1 MPRAALTRAVQ
12 FAAGH
17 RYHRPE
23 WSEEENRRA
32 FGECAN
38 QPGHGHNYRCEVT
51 VEGRVDPRTGMVIDL
66 GELDR
71 LLEDEVS
78 GPMDHAFLNDLPE
91 FDAEG
96 RVPTTENL
104 ARVIWSRIAPRLP
117 ADCSLVRVR
126 VHEDRDLWS
135 DYTGE

>member
-1 MPRAALTRAVQ
+1 MARAALTRAVR
-12 FAAGH
+12 FSAGH

-38 QPGHGHNYRCEVT
+38 APGHGHNYRCEVT
-51 VEGRVDPRTGMVIDL
+51 VEGGIDPRTGMVIDL

-71 LLEDEVS
+71 LLEEEVS

-91 FDAEG
+91 FDDEG

-104 ARVIWSRIAPRLP
+104 ARVVWSRLAPRLP
-117 ADCSLVRVR
+117 ADCRLVRVR